1 LTKAPLGH
9 KKRVYGSG
17 AEPSSLAVRFEK
29 SISDMSESGGGGGG
43 GEIEQRIKL

>member
-1 LTKAPLGH
+1 M
-9 KKRVYGSG
+9 VQ

-43 GEIEQRIKL
+43 GGGGEIEQRIKL